1 MKKSGC
7 DKQTQQEIST
17 LIYRCDTKKVRRDE
31 YGPFVSWHELKS
43 TQMFCGV
50 GGDLWRQLWVWT
62 SMKDE
67 DLPTC
72 SLILRSSSMR
82 YKVRAALSSVRG
94 STNTAGSTK
103 PAGKNRRADVNTG
116 MEAARGMTE
125 VWEMKAAGERKKI
138 NTFKC
143 VCESLLSLMYLQFIP
158 HVQRL
163 RIAARVCAVFS
174 RQPVIKVVVMLY
186 HRSEQISNFWKH
198 ARANKVCSVTLHS
211 LTD

>member
-1 MKKSGC
+1 MLGAIFEGNFESEPVWRMKICPPALWSCAAARCGIKCGQLSLLSEAQ
-7 DKQTQQEIST
+7 QTQLDPPNLQE
-17 LIYRCDTKKVRRDE
+17 
-31 YGPFVSWHELKS
+31 
-43 TQMFCGV
+43 
-50 GGDLWRQLWVWT
+50 
-62 SMKDE
+62 
-67 DLPTC
+67 
-72 SLILRSSSMR
+72 
-82 YKVRAALSSVRG
+82 
-94 STNTAGSTK
+94 
-103 PAGKNRRADVNTG
+103 KNRRADVNTG

-198 ARANKVCSVTLHS
+198 ARANKVCSVTLRS